1 MENLTPT
8 RFTEELE
15 RGWPPLRQLVEW
27 GRCRYPKKTRI
38 LRKRS
43 GDVDNEETRSATT
56 RVHIRCVEKELQS
69 AS

>member
-1 MENLTPT
+1 MENLSPT

-15 RGWPPLRQLVEW
+15 WGWPPVRQLVEW

-38 LRKRS
+38 QGKRS
-43 GDVDNEETRSATT
+43 GDADNEETRSATT
-56 RVHIRCVEKELQS
+56 RIHIRCVEKELQP